1 VGKIVSRTLIAFVP
15 ELGALTRRQIA
26 SLIGVA
32 PFSRD
37 SGTLRGRRTI
47 WGGRAN
53 VRAVLYMA
61 ALVASKRN
69 RVIAAFYDQLV
80 PRGKQRKVALVASM
94 RKLLTIL
101 NATTRTRTAWEGPYR
116 A

>member
-1 VGKIVSRTLIAFVP
+1 VNKIVSHTLIAFVP

-47 WGGRAN
+47 WGGRGS
-53 VRAVLYMA
+53 VRATLYMA

-69 RVIAAFYDQLV
+69 PVIAAFYGQLV
-80 PRGKQRKVALVASM
+80 ARGKPKKDTLVAAM

-101 NATTRTRTAWEGPYR
+101 NAMMRAKTTWEEPYR

>member
-47 WGGRAN
+47 WEGRAN
-53 VRAVLYMA
+53 LRAVLYMA

-69 RVIAAFYDQLV
+69 RAIAAFYDQLV
-80 PRGKQRKVALVASM
+80 ARGKQRKVALIASM

-101 NATTRTRTAWEGPYR
+101 NAMTRARTAWEETYR